1 MPVSK
6 PEPVL
11 SSWDFLRSQ
20 EGVGVS
26 DAPVISA
33 PVHSRTKAE
42 WHQDLWQAIRTE
54 DPVLLRKALDHGA
67 RPTVL
72 GKKDYPEEGVLP
84 LDFIVK
90 QGWVEGA
97 RLLFPRI
104 AKDDPKYPRGMPG
117 QAALLSGSMAML
129 EWVTG
134 TFPGETFYGSPGYDI
149 ARSPH
154 LLPWV
159 VDHLALFPALKKKAN
174 SPAHHPDLF
183 ATAILNLTDAQRNP
197 ETLSMFRSVIDAH
210 PALVMEGD
218 IQRLWEQ
225 GSASN
230 LLPALRMA
238 LHLDLVPGAMSMAS
252 LGWTAACHGAFEV
265 LDWFLQVPGMKDH
278 MITLAKDPESTPP
291 VLRGWL
297 RSFASGQTTVP
308 FATSLHERGLLPDD
322 EALAVIIGD
331 GVKRRDGATP
341 LSKAL
346 VTWCMREWPAVLDAR
361 NNGEA
366 LVSLS
371 MEQQQEFDRR
381 RLKVVPRA
389 EPAVAQRKIRL

>member
-1 MPVSK
+1 MSVSK
-6 PEPVL
+6 PEAVL

-26 DAPVISA
+26 AAPAISA
-33 PVHSRTKAE
+33 PAHSRTKAE
-42 WHQDLWQAIRTE
+42 WHQDLWQAIRTK
-54 DPVLLRKALDHGA
+54 DPVLLKKALDHGA
-67 RPTVL
+67 RPTIL
-72 GKKDYPEEGVLP
+72 GKADRPEEGMLP
-84 LDFIVK
+84 LDFIVE

-104 AKDDPKYPRGMPG
+104 AKDDPKYPRAMPG
-117 QAALLSGSMAML
+117 HRALLSGSIAML

-134 TFPGETFYGSPGYDI
+134 TFPGETFYGSPGADM
-149 ARSPH
+149 ARHPH

-159 VDHLALFPALKKKAN
+159 VDHLAFFPALRKKGTSLN
-174 SPAHHPDLF
+174 FHPDLF
-183 ATAILNLTDAQRNP
+183 ATAILDLTDAQRNP
-197 ETLSMFRSVIDAH
+197 ETLAIFRGVIEDH
-210 PALVMEGD
+210 PELVMEGD
-218 IQRLWEQ
+218 VQRLWEH

-238 LHLDLVPGAMSMAS
+238 LHLDLVPRVLPMETLA
-252 LGWTAACHGAFEV
+252 WTAACHGAFDV
-265 LDWFLQVPGMKDH
+265 VDWFLQVPDMKDH
-278 MITLAKDPESTPP
+278 MTALAKDPDQTPP
-291 VLRGWL
+291 VLHEWL
-297 RSFASGQTTVP
+297 RTFVSGQTTVP
-308 FATSLHERGLLPDD
+308 FVTSLGERGLLPDE

-341 LSKAL
+341 LSKAQ
-346 VTWCMREWPAVLDAR
+346 VTWCMRAWPAVLDAR

-381 RLKVVPRA
+381 RLKGVARA
-389 EPAVAQRKIRL
+389 EPVAAPRKIRL